1 MITRRAAALAIAMA
15 CAQPAAAATVDY
27 SSLHVFGDS
36 LSDVGNLY
44 RAHLR
49 PRAGEPALLER
60 PLLQRPGLGRPGGRR
75 LPRDGHADR
84 QPRLGRRQ
92 GALRPRRDPRPRPCR
107 RATIAWSTTTGGATG
122 RSRRCSPAATTSSTP
137 PARRGDPRRR
147 AAGGGGGRRRRRGR
161 SAGPACA
168 TSCCS
173 RSSDIGATPRFG
185 GDPPAASS
193 ASRGVA
199 AFNRELDEQIAALRG
214 RGARVAV
221 VDAHG
226 LFEDLLAH
234 PRKYGVRN
242 TTTPCLDAD
251 GDRCGPRQG
260 RWRAF
265 FDDVHP
271 NRVVH
276 RRLGGAVMAQIDPP
290 TATMAA
296 ASPAA
301 VPLPP
306 SAVLL
311 LAGAAVARRCRG
323 YQRSRRGPSAAP
335 SPVTARMPSPYQ
347 TA

>member
-1 MITRRAAALAIAMA
+1 MITKRAAALAIAMA

-44 RAHLR
+44 RVTF
-49 PRAGEPALLER
+49 G
-60 PLLQRPGLGRPGGRR
+60 QRPESPPYWNGRFSNGPVW
-75 LPRDGHADR
+75 ADR
-84 QPRLGRRQ
+84 V
-92 GALRPRRDPRPRPCR
+92 ANAF
-107 RATIAWSTTTGGATG
+107 RATDIPTGNHAWGGAKA
-122 RSRRCSPAATTSSTP
+122 RSDRDAIPDLARQASNYRLVDDD
-137 PARRGDPRRR
+137 RRGDRPLAAVFAGSNDILDAAGETGIRGVGRR
-147 AAGGGGGRRRRRGR
+147 AAEAVGDAAESLGR
-161 SAGPACA
+161 AGVRDFLLF
-168 TSCCS
+168 TLV
-173 RSSDIGATPRFG
+173 DIGATPRFG
-185 GDPPAASS
+185 RDPTAASS

-276 RRLGGAVMAQIDPP
+276 RRLGGAAMAQIDPP
-290 TATMAA
+290 TAMIAA

-311 LAGAAVARRCRG
+311 LAGLLSLGGVRG

-335 SPVTARMPSPYQ
+335 SAVTARMPSPYQ
-347 TA
+347 AA